1 MANLTPQE
9 HVTRITEA
17 LADVHAQEAVL
28 AEAQAATREASAA
41 LRRKIS
47 YLHRRLHRAA
57 TEHPELLGMTGD
69 GVAMLS
75 AGGEK
80 E

>member
-1 MANLTPQE
+1 MTNLSPQE

-28 AEAQAATREASAA
+28 AEALDTARDAFAT
-41 LRRKIS
+41 LRRKNA